1 MNRLSISCA
10 CTAAFLAGQ
19 LACSS
24 AEPDPSEETGG
35 TNAVAGSGGSSGAA
49 PAAGRAGSSTGAT
62 SGGGTPGGA
71 TSSGGATS
79 VGGATP
85 SGGTTGSGGATNG
98 GGTTTSGGAPA
109 GGTFSGQGG
118 APSNAGGA
126 SQAGAAGGSGAP
138 AGGRSAGGAS
148 SSGGR
153 GAGNGGTPS
162 SGGASGG
169 GMSSGGSGGSGGALA
184 CNVDP
189 VTANASQQAKNLLCY
204 LYSIKGNH
212 VLSGQQE
219 TNWNANPT
227 DIAWYASNIGKY
239 PAILGSDFLYRDGV
253 SCSSVTPSTTRAI
266 AYWKEGG
273 ISMMRY
279 HMGMPGAGL
288 TCTAD
293 CYEGSNCAEPATK
306 PTGSFFTNVVT
317 AGTPENTSLNAK
329 LDYVAV
335 QLGAMQAANVPVI
348 FALYH
353 ETQPNGWFWW
363 AQTSS
368 GSAFVN
374 LWIYSFNYLTKTKGL
389 TNILWLMP
397 FSGSPNAA
405 FYPGKAYVDI
415 GGPDEYTQPSNLAT
429 FTASTNYNP
438 AAAILGSSMP
448 IALHETGTAV
458 QPDYMFPNTAPWVL
472 WNVWSTYEN
481 TSQSGFTFNTID
493 SLKAAYASPYTVTR
507 DEIPNLK

>member
-1 MNRLSISCA
+1 M
-10 CTAAFLAGQ
+10 G
-19 LACSS
+19 
-24 AEPDPSEETGG
+24 
-35 TNAVAGSGGSSGAA
+35 
-49 PAAGRAGSSTGAT
+49 
-62 SGGGTPGGA
+62 GGGTAGFGGA
-71 TSSGGATS
+71 TGGGETASFGGATGGGETAGF
-79 VGGATP
+79 GGAT
-85 SGGTTGSGGATNG
+85 G
-98 GGTTTSGGAPA
+98 GGETAGFGG
-109 GGTFSGQGG
+109 GL
-118 APSNAGGA
+118 SNAGRSA
-126 SQAGAAGGSGAP
+126 QAGADGGSEAP

-148 SSGGR
+148 SSGGL
-153 GAGNGGTPS
+153 GAGGAGTPS
-162 SGGASGG
+162 SGGATSGG
-169 GMSSGGSGGSGGALA
+169 AASSGGSGGGVGCSVA
-184 CNVDP
+184 P
-189 VTANASQQAKNLLCY
+189 VTPNATQQTKNLLCY
-204 LYSIKGNH
+204 LYGIKGNH

-219 TNWNANPT
+219 TNWDANPS

-239 PAILGSDFLYRDGV
+239 PAVLGSDFLYRDGA

-266 AYWKEGG
+266 AYWNAGG
-273 ISMMRY
+273 ISMFRY

-293 CYEGSNCAEPATK
+293 CYQGNDCAEPTTK
-306 PTGSFFTNVVT
+306 PSGSFFTNVVT

-368 GSAFVN
+368 GSAFID
-374 LWIYSFNYLTKTKGL
+374 LWTYTFDYLTKTKGL
-389 TNILWLMP
+389 KNIVWLMP
-397 FSGSPNAA
+397 FSGGPSAS
-405 FYPGKAYVDI
+405 FYPGKAFVDI

-429 FTASTNYNP
+429 FNAATNYNP
-438 AAAILGSSMP
+438 AAAIFGTSMP

-472 WNVWSTYEN
+472 WNIWATYEN
-481 TSQSGFTFNTID
+481 TAQSGFMFNTVD
-493 SLKAAYASPYTVTR
+493 SLKAAYASQYTITR